1 MSENDLTPL
10 SASRIKTAQ
19 NCSWTYFCKYV
30 LKLPESTNEG
40 ASKGWICH
48 LVFELLGDDRHKQ
61 HLKKALKSGSVY
73 TSDSLKRLV
82 EIHADKLG
90 VNYEG
95 ALVDMDEM
103 MLKGLEFDF
112 FGDTKEKPKEAISEQ
127 DFDLVVDEGDKRY
140 RNKDL

>member
-48 LVFELLGDDRHKQ
+48 LVFELLGNSRHNK
-61 HLKKALKSGSVY
+61 HLKQVLKSGSIY
-73 TSDSLKRLV
+73 TSSALKT
-82 EIHADKLG
+82 LG
-90 VNYEG
+90 SNPR
-95 ALVDMDEM
+95 
-103 MLKGLEFDF
+103 K
-112 FGDTKEKPKEAISEQ
+112 
-127 DFDLVVDEGDKRY
+127 
-140 RNKDL
+140 